1 MENENYHEPV
11 LVHEVLTSFA
21 PLKNARIIDA
31 TLGTGGH
38 TLALVKEG
46 AEVLGIEGDSEI
58 LEVAKR
64 RLEEACPTPNQDG
77 WGSFRVVHANF
88 KDIGRVASNE
98 SFMEVDAVLFDLGV
112 SNIQLT
118 SASRGFSFAN
128 PEAPLDMRIDPKT
141 QGVTG
146 ADLLNGLRE
155 DQLIALFGLTLDH
168 GSSRWLTKRTLV
180 ARGESPIN
188 FVGDFLEICEGLRVK
203 GRLNEATL
211 PFLALRIAVNSE
223 LENLKDALPKAFSL
237 LKEGGKLS
245 VITFHSGEKKEVL
258 DFFQEKKRAN
268 AAEIL
273 TDGGIKPE
281 VEEVHKNPRA
291 RSAELWTLKKY
302 ETDK

>member
-11 LVHEVLTSFA
+11 LVQEVLTSFA

-46 AEVLGIEGDSEI
+46 
-58 LEVAKR
+58 AKR

-118 SASRGFSFAN
+118 SAYRGFSFSN
-128 PEAPLDMRIDPKT
+128 HDAPLDMRIDPKT

-155 DQLIALFGLTLDH
+155 DQLTALFGLTLDH

-188 FVGDFLEICEGLRVK
+188 FVGDFLEICEGL
-203 GRLNEATL
+203 
-211 PFLALRIAVNSE
+211 
-223 LENLKDALPKAFSL
+223 
-237 LKEGGKLS
+237 GGK
-245 VITFHSGEKKEVL
+245 G
-258 DFFQEKKRAN
+258 
-268 AAEIL
+268 
-273 TDGGIKPE
+273 P
-281 VEEVHKNPRA
+281 
-291 RSAELWTLKKY
+291 
-302 ETDK
+302 